1 MNQQRE
7 VIYTRR
13 GKALARRQIKREI
26 FELLEEFVDDVVDK
40 NFDDVLVDS
49 IKEEL
54 LHNLLVEVK
63 LEPEEFESL
72 GKDGIE
78 TTY

>member
-1 MNQQRE
+1 M
-7 VIYTRR
+7 
-13 GKALARRQIKREI
+13 KL
-26 FELLEEFVDDVVDK
+26 FDLLEEFVEDVIDR

-54 LHNLLVEVK
+54 LHNLLIEIK

-72 GKDGIE
+72 GKDGIKAKRILDAAKE
-78 TTY
+78 FLRKKEEMLRLAN